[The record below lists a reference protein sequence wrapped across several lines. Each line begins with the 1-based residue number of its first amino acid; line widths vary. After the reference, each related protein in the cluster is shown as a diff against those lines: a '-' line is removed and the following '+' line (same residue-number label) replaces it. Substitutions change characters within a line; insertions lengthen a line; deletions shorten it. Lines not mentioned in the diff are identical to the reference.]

1 MPPVRVVSPD
11 QPRKAPLTGRAGEPP
26 AKKHNFLAQ
35 GHSAGKRMLFSGRI
49 DHEVWAL
56 MQARQMRTKES
67 MNAILNEF
75 CRKGVGL

>member
-1 MPPVRVVSPD
+1 
-11 QPRKAPLTGRAGEPP
+11 
-26 AKKHNFLAQ
+26 
-35 GHSAGKRMLFSGRI
+35 MLFSGRI